1 MDRPIAD
8 IHEQRDI
15 TDALV
20 KVGWRT
26 EHLTVG
32 DYTIPVYPYSGTIA
46 GIEMKEGSDLLSSM
60 SEQKDANGR
69 RQPARLPKQL
79 QNLLNYYDYPIFWL
93 RGDIGQLS
101 DSSGHSRIL
110 INGVETQWNLE
121 AVRNFILT
129 WQLKGII
136 YIRTSSIQDTITRL
150 TELVAYFSRPLHLG
164 GLNKKA
170 VGDERLLAFPSCV
183 PIKQRE
189 VFLYACGNLSHL
201 AQLPIDA
208 LMMVEGIGQTR
219 AEAIYNF
226 YHKENNK

>member
-1 MDRPIAD
+1 MRIVD
-8 IHEQRDI
+8 IHEHLDI
-15 TDALV
+15 ADELV
-20 KVGWRT
+20 KIGWER
-26 EHLTVG
+26 EHLAVG
-32 DYTIPVYPYSGTIA
+32 DYTFSAYDKSTV

-60 SEQKDANGR
+60 SEQKDQNGR
-69 RQPARLPKQL
+69 RQPARLGKQL
-79 QNLLNYYDYPIFWL
+79 QNLLNYYDHPIFML

-150 TELVAYFSRPLHLG
+150 TELIAYFSRPLHLG
-164 GLNKKA
+164 GFTRKQ
-170 VGDERLLAFPSCV
+170 VGDERLLAFPSCI
-183 PIKQRE
+183 PIKVRE
-189 VFLYACGNLSHL
+189 MLLQSTMNLH
-201 AQLPIDA
+201 QLTHYDVA
-208 LMMVEGIGQTR
+208 TLMLVPDIGQAR

>member
-1 MDRPIAD
+1 MRIVD
-8 IHEQRDI
+8 IHEHLDI
-15 TDALV
+15 ADELV
-20 KVGWRT
+20 KIGWER
-26 EHLTVG
+26 EHLAVG
-32 DYTIPVYPYSGTIA
+32 DYTFSAYDKSTV

-60 SEQKDANGR
+60 SEQKDQNGR
-69 RQPARLPKQL
+69 RQPARLGKQL
-79 QNLLNYYDYPIFWL
+79 QNLLNYYDHPIFML

-150 TELVAYFSRPLHLG
+150 TELIAYFSRPLHLG
-164 GLNKKA
+164 GFTRKQ

-183 PIKQRE
+183 PIKCRE
-189 VFLYACGNLSHL
+189 LLLRDCSNIATLTSLNTEQLKTYPDMGN
-201 AQLPIDA
+201 
-208 LMMVEGIGQTR
+208 VR

>member
-1 MDRPIAD
+1 LRIVD
-8 IHEQRDI
+8 IHEHLDI
-15 TDALV
+15 ADELV
-20 KVGWRT
+20 KIGWER
-26 EHLTVG
+26 EHLAVG
-32 DYTIPVYPYSGTIA
+32 DYTFSAYDKSTV

-60 SEQKDANGR
+60 SEQKDQNGR
-69 RQPARLPKQL
+69 RQPARLGKQL
-79 QNLLNYYDYPIFWL
+79 QNLLNYYDHPIFML

-150 TELVAYFSRPLHLG
+150 TELIAYFSRPLHLG

-183 PIKQRE
+183 PIKCRE
-189 VFLYACGNLSHL
+189 KLLESAGNLDMISHL
-201 AQLPIDA
+201 DIEDLIEFPD
-208 LMMVEGIGQTR
+208 IGQTR